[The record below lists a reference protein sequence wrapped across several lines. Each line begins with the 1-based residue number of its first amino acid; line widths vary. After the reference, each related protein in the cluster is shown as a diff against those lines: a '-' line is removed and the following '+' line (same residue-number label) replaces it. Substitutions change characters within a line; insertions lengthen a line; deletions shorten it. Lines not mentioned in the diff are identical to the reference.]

1 MTAQLHLA
9 LFGALPAILAMAYF
23 DRLDAKRPEPRWTL
37 RRVALAGGLSAIPVV
52 LVGVLLKLVGPESLS
67 GPAGPSSSYLAA
79 IYMSFAIAAFP
90 EEAAKM
96 ASVLLF
102 AWRRPEFDERMD
114 GIVYGARAGLGFAL
128 VENVAYLLLIPAS
141 MAEYVAIFIGRAV
154 LAVPGHA
161 TWGGIMGYFA
171 ARRRFDG
178 RGPGLLG
185 GYLLA
190 VLLHGLYD
198 TWLFGI
204 PVAIEDGHTW
214 LEIGIGGLPIV
225 AYSVP
230 ALIIVGGALALRR
243 FARHAIADDDLEEAE
258 RAAASAGVPVGT
270 PSVLPQSYGGPYP
283 RPDDPRTR

>member
-1 MTAQLHLA
+1 MSGRIELA
-9 LFGALPAILAMAYF
+9 LLGALPAILAMAYF
-23 DRLDAKRPEPRWTL
+23 DRLDAKRPEPRSTL
-37 RRVALAGGLSAIPVV
+37 RRVTLAGMVSAVPVV
-52 LVGVLLKLVGPESLS
+52 LVGGLLKLLGPESLG
-67 GPAGPSSSYLAA
+67 GPAGASSSYAA
-79 IYMSFAIAAFP
+79 ALYMSFMIAAFP

-128 VENVAYLLLIPAS
+128 VENVAYLLFIPAS
-141 MAEYVAIFIGRAV
+141 LSEYVAIFVGRAV

-161 TWGGIMGYFA
+161 TWGGIMGYYA

-190 VLLHGLYD
+190 VLLHGVYD
-198 TWLFGI
+198 AWLFSI
-204 PVAIEDGHTW
+204 PVAIGAGHTW
-214 LEIGIGGLPIV
+214 ASLGIGGLPVV

-230 ALIIVGGALALRR
+230 AVIIVGGAVTLRGLARR
-243 FARHAIADDDLEEAE
+243 AIADDDLEEAR
-258 RAAASAGVPVGT
+258 RAAAAAGVPLG
-270 PSVLPQSYGGPYP
+270 SQ
-283 RPDDPRTR
+283 